1 MKYYTMESDLQCIL
15 CKYRK
20 QPDKCVQMLHSDDW
34 HCPTLSNIWYG
45 KIINYQPFKLIH
57 HIKTNIDWKKTKKY
71 YDTFNEDATENED
84 FKFIFGIISFD
95 DLTSDKPNLL
105 TMNDFDVIYDK
116 NKKKYFM
123 GVETIYT
130 FDNGIEGER
139 KYLNAILD
147 EFTKWMKD
155 NNYGIERNVFYELF
169 TEGYNINT
177 KFDSIEVLYATFK
190 CFVKGF
196 DYEIL
201 NTIKKGV

>member
-1 MKYYTMESDLQCIL
+1 MKHYTMESDLQCIL

-34 HCPTLSNIWYG
+34 HCPTLSNIYYG
-45 KIINYQPFKLIH
+45 KLVKWFPFNIFDKIQNKIQEKL
-57 HIKTNIDWKKTKKY
+57 NNKY
-71 YDTFNEDATENED
+71 YETFNEDCTENED
-84 FKFIFGIISFD
+84 FKFIFGIISYD

-116 NKKKYFM
+116 KKKKYFM
-123 GVETIYT
+123 SVETSYT
-130 FDNGIEGER
+130 FVEGVKGER
-139 KYLNAILD
+139 KYLNLILD
-147 EFTKWMKD
+147 KFTEWMKD

-177 KFDSIEVLYATFK
+177 EFDSIEVLYATFK